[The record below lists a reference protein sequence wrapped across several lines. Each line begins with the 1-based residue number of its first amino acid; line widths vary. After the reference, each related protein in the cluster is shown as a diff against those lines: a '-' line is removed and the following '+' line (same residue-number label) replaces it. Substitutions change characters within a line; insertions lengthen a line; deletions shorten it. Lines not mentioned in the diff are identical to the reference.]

1 MSLWSRERIEV
12 RLSPHSVALRRLARG
27 ARARELGR
35 YQFGVGAVDGTH
47 DWKPA
52 LTLLNSKF
60 EALAWRKVDLEI
72 VLSGHYTRLMLMP
85 WTADVSERDAA
96 AYARHQFDAVY
107 GSNAAAWNICLG
119 VAHPRRPRIM
129 AAAERSLIEALTAL
143 AASYE
148 MRLCSVRPML
158 SVLVDALPVTE
169 EALSGWVALLEP
181 GGVHVACLDAGHCI
195 DIRGARYEA
204 EPASTLLS
212 LLSESALNTDRD
224 TDNAQ
229 VKLYAAVAPDSSL
242 LREHGW
248 RVEHATLEF
257 A

>member
-1 MSLWSRERIEV
+1 
-12 RLSPHSVALRRLARG
+12 VALRRLGRG

-60 EALAWRKVDLEI
+60 EALAWRKADLEI

-85 WTADVSERDAA
+85 WTADVSEQDAA

-107 GSNAAAWNICLG
+107 GSDAAAWNICLG

-129 AAAERSLIEALTAL
+129 AAAERSLIDALTAL

-148 MRLCSVRPML
+148 MRLCSVRPAL
-158 SVLVDALPVTE
+158 SVLVDALPAQDP
-169 EALSGWVALLEP
+169 ALSGWVALVEP
-181 GGVHVACLDAGHCI
+181 GSVHVACLETGHCI
-195 DIRGARYEA
+195 DIRGARYGDD
-204 EPASTLLS
+204 PASSLLS
-212 LLSESALNTDRD
+212 LLRESALHTDRE
-224 TDNAQ
+224 TDGAHL
-229 VKLYAAVAPDSSL
+229 KLFTATAADSAV
-242 LREHGW
+242 LRQHGW
-248 RVEHATLEF
+248 RVEHAPLEF